1 VSGNSDAIGRIRQF
15 VLQKFPHAR
24 KRGVN
29 NSDNLLENGVI
40 DSLGVLDLV
49 TFFQQEF
56 SIAVADDDL
65 TPENFGSIE
74 SMAQFVERT
83 LTRQPDCLE

>member
-1 VSGNSDAIGRIRQF
+1 

-29 NSDNLLENGVI
+29 NGDNLLENGVI

-56 SIAVADDDL
+56 SVAVEDDDL

-74 SMAQFVERT
+74 SMAKFVER
-83 LTRQPDCLE
+83 LIKQPGAAE